1 MLFVENPK
9 IFSSLSQKGNCQYK
23 KPLARTK
30 GYFYIRSRDGVAGGG
45 GVDRLLIFLVENQFN
60 ALDLTPILEINSN
73 KNDGNLRRKGRTR
86 RIEK

>member
-9 IFSSLSQKGNCQYK
+9 IFSSLSQKGSCQYK
-23 KPLARTK
+23 KTLGKNEGVFLDPLTGWGR
-30 GYFYIRSRDGVAGGG
+30 RRRE
-45 GVDRLLIFLVENQFN
+45 VDRLLIFLVENQFN
-60 ALDLTPILEINSN
+60 ALGLTPILEINSN